1 MDRNE
6 YISAVKDLIRKDA
19 HQIDTGT
26 TDVQY
31 LDGHAP
37 RFHAQLDMF
46 EQFLDKEEIKTVYD
60 IGTFAPFVSYYFNLT
75 QQAIVVLGCMD
86 VKKDEWIGGGVKRIR
101 LNLNKPFPV
110 LPKAD
115 LLICTECLEHVATN
129 LYRVRQALCESVAN
143 GKYLLLSF
151 PLNGK
156 NAQNYDHELPQSDN
170 VEPHLREFTEQTAR
184 EFYIGTG
191 FTLISEKITYTERYV
206 GNIMNV
212 LLKKEVFS

>member
-1 MDRNE
+1 MDRAE
-6 YISAVKDLIRKDA
+6 YFEAVKSLIRKDQ

-46 EQFLDKEEIKTVYD
+46 AEFLDKESIKTVYD
-60 IGTFAPFVSYYFNLT
+60 IGTFAPFVSYYFTLT
-75 QQAIVVLGCMD
+75 QQALVTLGCMD
-86 VKKDEWIGGGVKRIR
+86 VKRDEWIAGGVKRIR
-101 LNLNKPFPV
+101 LNLNHPFPV
-110 LPKAD
+110 MPKAD

-156 NAQNYDHELPQSDN
+156 NAQGYDQELPQSEN

-191 FTLISEKITYTERYV
+191 FTLVSEKITYTERYA
-206 GNIMNV
+206 GSIMNV
-212 LLKKEVFS
+212 LLKKEVFA